1 MTLILNYGKQLIGNL
16 GAGASSFTN
25 PISSLNTTSNYIVGF
40 LDGSTRARLFDASVA
55 LPLCTVAPVQLTD
68 PQGNSTGGYYLQL
81 TYSSGSLD
89 AGSPAQFLLD
99 QYAIVLVAATST
111 Q

>member
-16 GAGASSFTN
+16 SAGASSFTN
-25 PISSLNTTSNYIVGF
+25 PISSLTTSQYIAGF

-55 LPLCTVAPVQLTD
+55 LPQPAVAPVQLTD

-81 TYSSGSLD
+81 TYASGSLD